1 MLLEKI
7 LFVPDTH
14 APYHDKRAFKLLLK
28 VAEAFKP
35 DTTVTLGDFFDM
47 YAVSSHTRN
56 PGRVSRL
63 QYELEAGKDLLE
75 ELREHTKKAV
85 FIAGNHCDRLQR
97 YIYDKAPELFETVKL
112 EEILELKK
120 NGWIYVPYRES
131 YQLGKLWITHDT
143 GRAGKHATSQ
153 SLDDFQDNVVIGHV
167 HRMSYQITGNAKGR
181 PHVGASFG
189 WLGDKLEAGSYMHR
203 VKANR
208 DWALGFGVGYHRKST
223 GVVYLQPVPIVNY
236 TCVVGGEFFSA

>member
-1 MLLEKI
+1 MLEKI
-7 LFVPDTH
+7 ALIPDLH
-14 APYHDKRAFKLLLK
+14 APYHDKRAFRLVLRALD
-28 VAEAFKP
+28 VFKP
-35 DTTVTLGDFFDM
+35 DITVTLGDFFDM

-63 QYELEAGKDLLE
+63 QYELEQGKKCLA
-75 ELREHTKKAV
+75 ELRKRTDRAV
-85 FIAGNHCDRLQR
+85 FIAGNHEDRLQR
-97 YIYDKAPELFETVKL
+97 YIYEKAPELFETVKL
-112 EEILELKK
+112 EEYLKLK
-120 NGWIYVPYRES
+120 ENNWIYVPYRES
-131 YQLGKLWITHDT
+131 YQVGKLWITHDT

-167 HRMSYQITGNAKGR
+167 HRLSYQVTGNAKGR

-236 TCVVGGEFFSA
+236 TCVVDGQFFSA